1 MSKIIVSNE
10 YRDAKADDMEEIKKL
25 IANVHGDDRKLEH
38 SQLIV
43 ACSGNK
49 IVGCIRTV
57 QAEEDCKE
65 IASLV
70 VDPKYRGGGVGS
82 QLLQRILKKDSSR
95 PLYLI
100 CTKDK
105 QSFYERNGLMQ
116 AQVHVLPATL
126 ARDYKTMQKDNSDT
140 IVMIA
145 SK

>member
-1 MSKIIVSNE
+1 MQFDNFCFLFCIHNALCLTAILNLDMSKIIVSNE

-70 VDPKYRGGGVGS
+70 VDPKYRGGGVG
-82 QLLQRILKKDSSR
+82 
-95 PLYLI
+95 
-100 CTKDK
+100 
-105 QSFYERNGLMQ
+105 
-116 AQVHVLPATL
+116 
-126 ARDYKTMQKDNSDT
+126 
-140 IVMIA
+140 
-145 SK
+145 